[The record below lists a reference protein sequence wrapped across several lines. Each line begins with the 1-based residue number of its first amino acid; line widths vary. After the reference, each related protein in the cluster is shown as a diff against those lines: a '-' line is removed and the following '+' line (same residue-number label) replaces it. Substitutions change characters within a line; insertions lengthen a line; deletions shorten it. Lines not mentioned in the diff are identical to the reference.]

1 MRRSLRALAA
11 LLAYPTAELQQAL
24 PEVRAALAA
33 DATLAP
39 AMPALDRLLAELGA
53 GDLLDLQEAYVAL
66 FDRTRGLCLNLFE
79 HVHGDSRERGPAMV
93 ELAGI
98 YAAAGLAPA
107 AGELPDYL
115 PMLLEFAAVAPERG
129 ADLLAN
135 AAPLLDLLHRR
146 LLARGSAYAAVLHA
160 ALLVAGAEPGTAP
173 LADAPEATPEELD
186 AAYAEAPV
194 VFGPDADPAAECGG
208 VALAAKLRAARRNP
222 APPMPSRR
230 PVIRHVTTAPSGG

>member
-1 MRRSLRALAA
+1 MRLSLRALAA
-11 LLAYPTAELQQAL
+11 LLAYPTEELRTAL

-33 DATLAP
+33 DPALAP
-39 AMPALDRLLAELGA
+39 AMPGLDRLLAEIGT
-53 GDLLDLQEAYVAL
+53 GDLLDLQETYVAL

-115 PMLLEFAAVAPERG
+115 PMLLEFAAV
-129 ADLLAN
+129 
-135 AAPLLDLLHRR
+135 LDLLHGR

-160 ALLVAGAEPGTAP
+160 ALLAAGARPGAVP
-173 LADAPEATPEELD
+173 LSDAPEPTPEELD

-194 VFGPDADPAAECGG
+194 VFGPGADAEAECGG
-208 VALAAKLRAARRNP
+208 AALAAKLRAARRN
-222 APPMPSRR
+222 ADPMPTRR
-230 PVIRHVTTAPSGG
+230 PALRRVATPSGG